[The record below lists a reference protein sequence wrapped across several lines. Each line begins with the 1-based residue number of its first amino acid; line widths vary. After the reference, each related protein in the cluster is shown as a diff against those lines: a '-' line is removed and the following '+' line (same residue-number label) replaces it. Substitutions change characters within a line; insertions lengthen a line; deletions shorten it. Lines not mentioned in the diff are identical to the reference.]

1 MERLDL
7 SYLPAIVCVNLIYR
21 GASSLAL
28 IAGKT
33 RRLCKSLAGPGS
45 NKHSCDRRPKYLQLY
60 LPLAAFL
67 WAAVTSSCCLKMAA
81 EKAISRHYE
90 TNKWDELYSGRRLD
104 SSKMSSFDE

>member
-60 LPLAAFL
+60 HLQHFYGRLLRQAAASRWPLKKQYRDTMKQING
-67 WAAVTSSCCLKMAA
+67 TSSIRVAVW
-81 EKAISRHYE
+81 IPQR
-90 TNKWDELYSGRRLD
+90 
-104 SSKMSSFDE
+104 